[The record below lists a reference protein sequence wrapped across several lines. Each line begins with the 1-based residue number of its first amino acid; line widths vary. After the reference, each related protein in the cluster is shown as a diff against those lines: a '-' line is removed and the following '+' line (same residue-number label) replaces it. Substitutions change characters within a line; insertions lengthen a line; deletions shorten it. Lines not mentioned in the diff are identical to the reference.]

1 MIWND
6 HLRDIPRGAHAPFP
20 ASSYSWLNYDEEKA
34 LIFYKNLLAKQK
46 GTELHDLAKRCI
58 DNRVQLKGRG
68 TLARYVNDAIGFRM
82 RTEQPLVY
90 SQYFFGT
97 TDAIIFKNDVLR
109 IHDLKTGATPAKME
123 QLLIYDALFCLEY
136 RKNPEDFDHELR
148 IYQFDDVT
156 VMTPIADDV
165 RPIMDKIVTFDRI
178 IAEYNGEA

>member
-6 HLRDIPRGAHAPFP
+6 HSRDIPKGAHAPFA
-20 ASSYSWLNYDEEKA
+20 ASSYSWLNYDEDKA
-34 LIFYKNLLAKQK
+34 LTFYKNLLAKQK

-90 SQYFFGT
+90 SMNFFGT
-97 TDAIIFKNDVLR
+97 TDAIIFKNNVLR
-109 IHDLKTGATPAKME
+109 IHDLKTGATPAKIE

-136 RKNPEDFDHELR
+136 HMNPEDIEHELR
-148 IYQFDDVT
+148 IYQFDDI
-156 VMTPIADDV
+156 MTSTPDSDDI
-165 RPIMDKIVTFDRI
+165 RPIMDKIVTFDQI
-178 IAEYNGEA
+178 IEEYNGAL